1 MAPNS
6 VLDFAHCDVALRN
19 SLIADEACNG
29 CAYVKR
35 WLKPSW
41 LEPFWLKAILAQSLL
56 AVYFV
61 QEVVI
66 TTLMSQW
73 WNSSN
78 IPLHDRNAWWKSAA
92 DRSAD
97 DEWQNDWWL
106 YNVCKGVDPEA
117 QSKMPFLWYS
127 QKRGAHHGNLL
138 FLPPTASL
146 VQPRMLSVLR
156 VLVVSATPT

>member
-29 CAYVKR
+29 CAYVMR
-35 WLKPSW
+35 WLKPFW
-41 LEPFWLKAILAQSLL
+41 LKPFWLKPLWLKAIMAQSLL

-73 WNSSN
+73 WN
-78 IPLHDRNAWWKSAA
+78 
-92 DRSAD
+92 
-97 DEWQNDWWL
+97 
-106 YNVCKGVDPEA
+106 
-117 QSKMPFLWYS
+117 
-127 QKRGAHHGNLL
+127 
-138 FLPPTASL
+138 
-146 VQPRMLSVLR
+146 
-156 VLVVSATPT
+156 